1 MKDRH
6 DLMPIL
12 RLAYSTQ
19 FLIAL
24 MAVFVLW
31 SQVGGQSHLD
41 LLPWSVKLVLGLAAA
56 YGVVRATAASVSGDR
71 AWNGQAV
78 RWLGFT
84 LAVLAACGYATYYAH
99 MNLEETDDADQQ
111 QDTTISRMQLGLR
124 PCDAVLLRGPLPH
137 GRGSDQS
144 TVERAF
150 RLPCRYSYRHAS
162 KNVGKDADAAAC
174 KATLRYNSV
183 RLESARRLA
192 RSAPTSATTIRSPSR
207 RKFFRISF
215 HCAAVWVL
223 CSAH

>member
-111 QDTTISRMQLGLR
+111 QDTTISRMQIPVMGQAGYPLGSAAQIVR
-124 PCDAVLLRGPLPH
+124 PIHHP
-137 GRGSDQS
+137 
-144 TVERAF
+144 
-150 RLPCRYSYRHAS
+150 
-162 KNVGKDADAAAC
+162 
-174 KATLRYNSV
+174 
-183 RLESARRLA
+183 
-192 RSAPTSATTIRSPSR
+192 
-207 RKFFRISF
+207 
-215 HCAAVWVL
+215 
-223 CSAH
+223 

>member
-41 LLPWSVKLVLGLAAA
+41 LLPWPVKLVLGLAAA
-56 YGVVRATAASVSGDR
+56 YGVVRATAASVSGHR
-71 AWNGQAV
+71 AWNGQTV

-99 MNLEETDDADQQ
+99 LNLEESDDADQQ
-111 QDTTISRMQLGLR
+111 QDTTISCLQLQ
-124 PCDAVLLRGPLPH
+124 V
-137 GRGSDQS
+137 SDRVMS
-144 TVERAF
+144 TVARAS

-162 KNVGKDADAAAC
+162 KSVGKDADV
-174 KATLRYNSV
+174 AT
-183 RLESARRLA
+183 
-192 RSAPTSATTIRSPSR
+192 
-207 RKFFRISF
+207 
-215 HCAAVWVL
+215 
-223 CSAH
+223 